1 MRRSVWV
8 AGVVLVVMWAWALRT
23 PTASLVQLKLALDR
37 HDLAAVERRVDRHAL
52 ASEALVGL
60 VDEADATSQP
70 IRVAIGGDAGWLPA
84 IPSARAWLRL
94 QVDRTI
100 ERLVEDPASRLTVSW
115 EQLED
120 TLDTLERSGATA
132 FFRFTDADGADYAVR
147 MRQGWWHWRIV
158 SIERDGRPL
167 LLAPATPRPEQ
178 TAAVAEHLDDVP
190 VNGIVTEPPADL
202 PLDEPVA
209 EVEPPEPVE
218 PAAAEPAPLPRLAP
232 MVAAV
237 AESPAPEPGPDAR
250 AHWTPGGRPFV
261 RRLDGA
267 SWTVQVGSSTDA
279 LAAAVQRDRFASRG
293 EAAIVQAVTV
303 RGTQWHRVLVGSFP
317 TKREADQV
325 ASRLGAGT
333 AN

>member
-1 MRRSVWV
+1 
-8 AGVVLVVMWAWALRT
+8 
-23 PTASLVQLKLALDR
+23 
-37 HDLAAVERRVDRHAL
+37 
-52 ASEALVGL
+52 
-60 VDEADATSQP
+60 
-70 IRVAIGGDAGWLPA
+70 
-84 IPSARAWLRL
+84 
-94 QVDRTI
+94 
-100 ERLVEDPASRLTVSW
+100 
-115 EQLED
+115 
-120 TLDTLERSGATA
+120 
-132 FFRFTDADGADYAVR
+132 

-158 SIERDGRPL
+158 SIAQEGRPL
-167 LLAPATPRPEQ
+167 LLSPSPQPEQ

-202 PLDEPVA
+202 PLEEPVA
-209 EVEPPEPVE
+209 EAETPEPARVE
-218 PAAAEPAPLPRLAP
+218 PAPMPRLAP

-237 AESPAPEPGPDAR
+237 AEAPAPEQSADAR

-293 EAAIVQAVTV
+293 EAAIVQPVTV

-325 ASRLGAGT
+325 ATRLGAGV

>member
-1 MRRSVWV
+1 MRRIVWM

-37 HDLAAVERRVDRHAL
+37 HDLAAVERRVDRQAL
-52 ASEALVGL
+52 ASEALAGL
-60 VDEADATSQP
+60 VDETNGAAQP
-70 IRVAIGGDAGWLPA
+70 IRLAIRGDAGWLPA
-84 IPSARAWLRL
+84 IPSARSWLRL
-94 QVDRTI
+94 QLDRTI
-100 ERLVEDPASRLTVSW
+100 ERLVEDPAARLTVSW
-115 EQLED
+115 EQLEN
-120 TLDTLERSGATA
+120 TLDTLQRSGATA
-132 FFRFTDADGADYAVR
+132 FFRFTDDDGATYAVR

-158 SIERDGRPL
+158 SIEQDGRPL
-167 LLAPATPRPEQ
+167 LLAPSPQHEQ
-178 TAAVAEHLDDVP
+178 TAAVAEHVDDLP
-190 VNGIVTEPPADL
+190 VTGIVTEPPADL
-202 PLDEPVA
+202 PFEEPVA
-209 EVEPPEPVE
+209 E
-218 PAAAEPAPLPRLAP
+218 AEPSQADPDLDALPRLAP

-237 AESPAPEPGPDAR
+237 AEAPAPEQTPEPR

-261 RRLDGA
+261 RRLDGT

-293 EAAIVQAVTV
+293 ETAIVQAVTV

-325 ASRLGAGT
+325 ATRLGSGA